1 MLKKGSGTVKISY
14 QSNEDIKEH
23 QTLLEIRWEGLKP
36 IRNLHGKHYFQKSHE
51 STNCIK
57 GGRTVSSKMKET
69 CLKILRQDTRL
80 RYSDIYTD
88 SESDLE

>member
-1 MLKKGSGTVKISY
+1 M
-14 QSNEDIKEH
+14 
-23 QTLLEIRWEGLKP
+23 LEIRWEGLKP
-36 IRNLHGKHYFQKSHE
+36 IKNLHGKHYFQKSHE

-57 GGRTVSSKMKET
+57 GGMEET